1 MYNELN
7 IFAKIIRG
15 EVPCRMV
22 FEDDAVLAFHDI
34 SPRCATHVLV
44 VPKTQSVT
52 FADFVKNQSP
62 EVVAHFFKMVERIAR
77 DVLNLESFRLN
88 VHNGENEGQEVPHFH
103 IHILS
108 NSKS

>member
-1 MYNELN
+1 
-7 IFAKIIRG
+7 
-15 EVPCRMV
+15 
-22 FEDDAVLAFHDI
+22 
-34 SPRCATHVLV
+34 
-44 VPKTQSVT
+44 
-52 FADFVKNQSP
+52 
-62 EVVAHFFKMVERIAR
+62 VEHIAR